1 MTKKKPK
8 LSKMKKYKSAY
19 IFFTEEN
26 IPKYK
31 KLEPKLLL
39 REIFKLI
46 GKDWKKL
53 SKKEKEKYYKLEN
66 KSKETF
72 VKSKENAK
80 YNYKK
85 KKVEIKKPIRYRTSF
100 MIYLHENKNKIDKNN
115 CITSLKNIG
124 ELWKEL
130 NEKERNIYVKKSE
143 EDKIRYKNE
152 LVDYLKK
159 KDLIE
164 KNESKKLIKTR

>member
-8 LSKMKKYKSAY
+8 LSKIKKYKSAY
-19 IFFTEEN
+19 IFFTQEN

-39 REIFKLI
+39 REIFTLI

-53 SKKEKEKYYKLEN
+53 SKKEKEKYYKLEK
-66 KSKETF
+66 KSKEMF
-72 VKSKENAK
+72 EKSKENAK
-80 YNYKK
+80 YNYRKK
-85 KKVEIKKPIRYRTSF
+85 KIEVKKPKRYRTSF
-100 MIYLHENKNKIDKNN
+100 MIYLHENKNKIDKRN

-124 ELWKEL
+124 ELWKNL
-130 NEKERNIYVKKSE
+130 NEKERNMYNKKSE
-143 EDKIRYKNE
+143 EDKKRYKNE
-152 LVDYLKK
+152 LVEYLKK

-164 KNESKKLIKTR
+164 KNENKKLIKER